1 MISACV
7 ANTEE
12 EVEEAIASP
21 IVKWD
26 SACIIPSGAT
36 WRRFG
41 LENPLGDD
49 FHYARDYDPAEWDRE
64 AAMGIVEQVLDEA
77 VRGVKVC
84 GTPAQAARQI
94 LPFIEAGLTHVL
106 IGNYASL
113 TNSGDWGDAG
123 GEDANLATVTL
134 LRSALGQFVP
144 AQPEPSTANH
154 PA

>member
-1 MISACV
+1 M
-7 ANTEE
+7 
-12 EVEEAIASP
+12 
-21 IVKWD
+21 
-26 SACIIPSGAT
+26 
-36 WRRFG
+36 R
-41 LENPLGDD
+41 
-49 FHYARDYDPAEWDRE
+49 
-64 AAMGIVEQVLDEA
+64 IVEQVPDEA

-84 GTPAQAARQI
+84 GTPAQAAQQI

-113 TNSGDWGDAG
+113 TSSGDWGDAG